1 MFKEKRE
8 SHRIKMRQ
16 ERFQMA
22 ILQQLKKNNDLSV
35 CRFVFMRVVPWRWFC
50 IFNHTVKYRFELEMF
65 FRVDF
70 DVLGIL
76 EGVLG
81 LLVSIIELRKMI
93 FKCF

>member
-1 MFKEKRE
+1 M
-8 SHRIKMRQ
+8 
-16 ERFQMA
+16 
-22 ILQQLKKNNDLSV
+22 
-35 CRFVFMRVVPWRWFC
+35 VPWRWFC

-81 LLVSIIELRKMI
+81 LLVSIIELCKMI
-93 FKCF
+93 FKYF